1 MSTHREV
8 LKLKLDMK
16 NKKNKLVLS
25 ITIGIVAVLLVTTMI
40 IQFKSVDEYKKA
52 NIEDLREDELKTQ
65 IATYK
70 SRYDLFFYNFD
81 I

>member
-52 NIEDLREDELKTQ
+52 NIEDLR
-65 IATYK
+65 
-70 SRYDLFFYNFD
+70 R
-81 I
+81 